1 MYKYLKIFVSGGE
14 KMKRTAIT
22 VNMLYWSLIYLSKTK
37 LFKKN
42 YIDIK
47 NIVIAII
54 INAAR
59 VSTIVKTINH
69 RNHIEN

>member
-54 INAAR
+54 INAAW